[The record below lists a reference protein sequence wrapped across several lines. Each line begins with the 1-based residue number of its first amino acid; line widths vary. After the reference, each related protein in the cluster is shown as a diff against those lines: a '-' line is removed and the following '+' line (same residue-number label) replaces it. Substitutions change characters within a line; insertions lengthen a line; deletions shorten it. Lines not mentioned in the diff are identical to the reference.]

1 MRRLR
6 VLVVDDHTLVR
17 QGIER
22 ILSTHADHI
31 EVVGLAANGTQAIT
45 KARQLEPDVIL
56 MDIHMPGISGIE
68 ATRLIKREM
77 PSVQVVLLTVSTDD
91 TDLMEGIRAGADG
104 YLVKDISAQR
114 LLESLNA
121 LAHGDVPLSP
131 AAARRIFAELRN
143 AVDGRPTPP
152 SHNSRLSERELEV
165 LQLVAC
171 GLDNREIADRLVVS
185 EKTVKSHVRHVLNK
199 LRVKNRVQAA
209 AYALREGLVSI
220 DGIEPVSLYE
230 HRLDR

>member
-1 MRRLR
+1 VRRLR

-22 ILSTHADHI
+22 ILSMRTDDI
-31 EVVGLAANGTQAIT
+31 EVVGLAANGAQAIA
-45 KARQLEPDVIL
+45 KAKQLNPDVIL
-56 MDIHMPGISGIE
+56 MDIHMPGINGIE
-68 ATRLIKREM
+68 ATRLIKQEM
-77 PSVQVVLLTVSTDD
+77 PAVQIVLLTVSTND

-104 YLVKDISAQR
+104 YLVKDITAQR
-114 LLESLNA
+114 LLDALDA

-143 AVDGRPTPP
+143 ASEGRPPAPVPTT
-152 SHNSRLSERELEV
+152 RLSERELEV
-165 LQLVAC
+165 LQLIAC

-220 DGIEPVSLYE
+220 DAVQPVPLY
-230 HRLDR
+230 DRHQTL